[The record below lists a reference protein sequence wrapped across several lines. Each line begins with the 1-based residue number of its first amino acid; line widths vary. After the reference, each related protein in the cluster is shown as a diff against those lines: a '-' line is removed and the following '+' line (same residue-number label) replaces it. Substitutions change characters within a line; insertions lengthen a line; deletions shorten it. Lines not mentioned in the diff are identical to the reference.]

1 MVPLGFDS
9 GPSPRPYTPA
19 ARPKSEPSPA
29 KAACRGAVLL
39 GSRSLPA
46 LEPPWSP
53 VSRSK
58 LCEANVSLGHMRLSP
73 GSSPGRRPRRTKAA
87 FPPLEDAPMSPA
99 ERELVCGALRSALS
113 PMNFAER
120 TRVFGALQSALS
132 SEAAFAINAAAG
144 EAAALGAQ
152 QTSTS
157 PAKQLLDRELE
168 EINRRVAALTSGRE
182 EGGGEEGE
190 DEQAVPGQRVLYEGR
205 MRALQQEA
213 EALDERRGDVTRS
226 LAVWTAGHTDGDRM
240 RAAEAELDRYEADA
254 LRTLQGTGGAG
265 TDGAACTP
273 ASAVREPGALH
284 EEELLSM
291 RRRGEQLSAEHRKVV
306 GWMQVQLTRLS
317 AESRV
322 THSEAA
328 ELRRALAQLQAAEL
342 ELKREL
348 DLTEAGLQ
356 EQLTRVAALESSVA
370 PQRSDL
376 PVAEEA
382 AARQAAL
389 RAEQQAKQEAAL
401 QAALQ
406 AAGRE
411 RAALIEEPRL
421 RDEALAEAGAQLRRA
436 EEARAELL

>member
-1 MVPLGFDS
+1 
-9 GPSPRPYTPA
+9 
-19 ARPKSEPSPA
+19 
-29 KAACRGAVLL
+29 
-39 GSRSLPA
+39 
-46 LEPPWSP
+46 
-53 VSRSK
+53 
-58 LCEANVSLGHMRLSP
+58 
-73 GSSPGRRPRRTKAA
+73 
-87 FPPLEDAPMSPA
+87 MSPA

-205 MRALQQEA
+205 MRALQQEV

-291 RRRGEQLSAEHRKVV
+291 RRRGEQLSVEHRKVV